1 MRFKHL
7 SLAALGVVLTA
18 SGFYASSAIAQ
29 DEQFIPLLVY
39 RSGPYAPN
47 GIPLADGQSDY
58 YKLVNARDG
67 GVNGIT
73 ITTEE
78 CDTAYNNDRG
88 VECYER
94 LKANGPTGASVF
106 MPFSTGITYA
116 LIERATQ
123 DKIPIHSM
131 GYGRTDASDG
141 RVFQY
146 VFTLPTTYWSQASVF
161 IKYIGEKEGGMD
173 KLKGKKIA
181 LVYHDSAY
189 GKEPIKTLQTLAD
202 MLLTLVLVLSGWGF
216 WALIL
221 PKVLV
226 VPVWAF
232 INRRAQDWRPGSFTL
247 QHWRAI
253 VGFSLQLTGVEILA
267 TLRNNL
273 DYLLVGYFLGVEALG
288 VYFFAFN
295 AGLGISLGLISA
307 CSNALFPHLCDA
319 NHDAAELRQRFTRGL
334 RTIALIAVPLVLLQ
348 ASAAPFYLPLVFGQ
362 HWVDANALPILILI
376 CLSAL
381 PRPFAEAASQ
391 LLRALGQ
398 PRLDLFAN
406 AAFTVLL
413 TIALLIGV
421 QWGSIGV
428 AAAVLLTHWLIQ
440 PLFTLW
446 VWRHFLNNPDLHPS
460 SVTPLTAKGV
470 AHA

>member
-1 MRFKHL
+1 MSSGLSITALQQRLHKLLNDRFL
-7 SLAALGVVLTA
+7 RNIGWLGSAQLANRVLRLCATIIVARLLLPEDYGLAALVLA
-18 SGFYASSAIAQ
+18 SH
-29 DEQFIPLLVY
+29 EFIQMFCRQGTGPRLV
-39 RSGPYAPN
+39 
-47 GIPLADGQSDY
+47 Q
-58 YKLVNARDG
+58 ARDD
-67 GVNGIT
+67 
-73 ITTEE
+73 ELPQLAQ
-78 CDTAYNNDRG
+78 TAYWLNWIQ
-88 VECYER
+88 C
-94 LKANGPTGASVF
+94 
-106 MPFSTGITYA
+106 
-116 LIERATQ
+116 
-123 DKIPIHSM
+123 
-131 GYGRTDASDG
+131 
-141 RVFQY
+141 
-146 VFTLPTTYWSQASVF
+146 
-161 IKYIGEKEGGMD
+161 GG
-173 KLKGKKIA
+173 LFLLQCLIA
-181 LVYHDSAY
+181 LPVSWAY
-189 GKEPIKTLQTLAD
+189 GKPELALPLIVMGLSYLMLPPALVHTALNIRAQRLHVIAAAETLQTLAD